1 MMTDHLKAL
10 QQAREQMVA
19 ARRGYAEELSKPSGR
34 DTTPG
39 LRTTFIEIQNV
50 IDQIDKAIKDE
61 QKLAPTPPIKRFDKD
76 NPYSEEPPG
85 AW

>member
-1 MMTDHLKAL
+1 MMTDHVEAL

-19 ARRGYAEELSKPSGR
+19 ARRGHAEELSKPFDR
-34 DTTPG
+34 NTTPG
-39 LRTTFIEIQNV
+39 FRTTFIEIQNV

-61 QKLAPTPPIKRFDKD
+61 QKLAPTAPIKRFDKD
-76 NPYSEEPPG
+76 NPDGEEPPE

>member
-1 MMTDHLKAL
+1 MMTDHVKAS

-19 ARRGYAEELSKPSGR
+19 GGHAEELSKPFDR
-34 DTTPG
+34 NTTPG
-39 LRTTFIEIQNV
+39 FRTTFIEIQNV

-61 QKLAPTPPIKRFDKD
+61 QKLAPTAPIKRFDKD
-76 NPYSEEPPG
+76 NPYSEEPPE